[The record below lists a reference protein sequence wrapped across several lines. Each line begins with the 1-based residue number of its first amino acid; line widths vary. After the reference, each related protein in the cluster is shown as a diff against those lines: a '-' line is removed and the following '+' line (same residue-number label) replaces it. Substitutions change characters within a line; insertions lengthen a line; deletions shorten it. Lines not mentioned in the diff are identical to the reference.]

1 MINGACDNSV
11 WTWNWHRM
19 RRELFCYIRNQRYNY
34 RCKQVRHFAPISLCG
49 FVLLPSAFGNGGSES
64 KSASF
69 APNFAN
75 NGLMTSRCVTQAR
88 VPSMNPIKAC
98 VRMNTRTLCNV
109 LVCQSESIGSKRA
122 PAKITHDGIAL
133 FGTHGHFF
141 NANPSARQNTN
152 TSPHFGIPPRLFKN

>member
-1 MINGACDNSV
+1 VFD
-11 WTWNWHRM
+11 
-19 RRELFCYIRNQRYNY
+19 
-34 RCKQVRHFAPISLCG
+34 
-49 FVLLPSAFGNGGSES
+49 PSCFGNGGSES

-75 NGLMTSRCVTQAR
+75 NGLMTNRCVTQAR

-109 LVCQSESIGSKRA
+109 LICQSESIGSKRA

-141 NANPSARQNTN
+141 NANPSARQNTK
-152 TSPHFGIPPRLFKN
+152 TRPHFGMPPRLFKNSKILSRSMVTGLIPPKLASSYTCYSSL